1 MNQTASHSRP
11 ASSAPLPCAKLPL
24 RAPGGRLSL
33 LSPVRVLDLTTSLAG
48 PYATALLA
56 DLGAE
61 VIKIERP
68 GVGDDSRHWRP
79 PELAGKALWFSA
91 VNRNKRS
98 VTLDYA
104 RAEGREVL
112 LDLARQC
119 DVVIT
124 NQLPKVQE
132 KLGVNYE
139 AMRAVRPDI
148 VFVALSGFGQDGP
161 RANAPC
167 YDLIAEGYSGVMDLT
182 GEAGGDPQKVGTPAA
197 DLLGGQDAALAC
209 LAALMDRARTGN
221 GHFVDVALVD
231 SMTRFM
237 APRLMSYLGSG
248 DLPRRSGAKDSVI
261 AVYQVFATADEPI
274 TLGLANDNVWRR
286 FCTATGLAGL
296 LEDPSLKDNAGRVAH
311 RARLVDEVARV
322 LATQGRDHWLGLFAH
337 QGVPAGPINRLDE
350 VASDAELHR
359 RGLLYAIDDGG
370 VPVPQVGLGIR
381 FDGHSAGYDIP
392 PPDLGQHTGEV
403 LTDLLGYSAA
413 RVAELKEKGLI

>member
-1 MNQTASHSRP
+1 MSQTASHAPSV
-11 ASSAPLPCAKLPL
+11 ASLPSARLPL

-33 LSPVRVLDLTTSLAG
+33 LGSVRVLDLTTSLAG

-104 RAEGREVL
+104 REEGRAVL
-112 LDLARQC
+112 LDLARRC

-124 NQLPKVQE
+124 NQLPKVQD
-132 KLGVNYE
+132 KLGVSYE
-139 AMRAVRPDI
+139 AMRAERPDI
-148 VFVALSGFGQDGP
+148 VFVALSGFGSDGP

-209 LAALMDRARTGN
+209 LAALMDCARTGN

-261 AVYQVFATADEPI
+261 AVYQVFRTADEPI

-286 FCTATGLAGL
+286 FCTAAGLAGL
-296 LEDPSLKDNAGRVAH
+296 LEDPSLRDNAGRVAQ
-311 RARLVDEVARV
+311 RARVVGEVAQV
-322 LATQGRDHWLGLFAH
+322 LATQGRDHWLALFSRE
-337 QGVPAGPINRLDE
+337 GVPAGPINRLDE
-350 VASDAELHR
+350 VAADAELQR
-359 RGLLYAIDDGG
+359 RGLLYAIDEGG

-381 FDGHSAGYDIP
+381 FDGQSAGYDIP
-392 PPDLGQHTGEV
+392 PPDLGQHTSAV
-403 LTDLLGYSAA
+403 LTDLLGYSAG